1 MWAVWGV
8 YTFFTFLQFPIVH
21 PRANKR
27 KLLIFP
33 QWHLSEMK
41 SRRRKHYF
49 WLNYVVR
56 ARIYAFFISFSRA
69 TKMPYNIHI
78 ITLNLKEMKEDVV
91 FHFIFY
97 FSAV

>member
-1 MWAVWGV
+1 MW
-8 YTFFTFLQFPIVH
+8 YPTIFFTFLQFPTLSRKQKKIVDFSAMAFI
-21 PRANKR
+21 RNEKEKKETLFLV
-27 KLLIFP
+27 KLCCALV
-33 QWHLSEMK
+33 S
-41 SRRRKHYF
+41 
-49 WLNYVVR
+49 
-56 ARIYAFFISFSRA
+56 FFMPFSRA